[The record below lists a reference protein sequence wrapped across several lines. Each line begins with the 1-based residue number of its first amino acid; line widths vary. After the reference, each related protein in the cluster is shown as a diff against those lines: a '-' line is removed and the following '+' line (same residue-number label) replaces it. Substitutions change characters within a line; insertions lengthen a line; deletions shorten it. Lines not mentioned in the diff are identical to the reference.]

1 MRLQS
6 GMHMQI
12 LVAQQAL
19 HQEQHLSDRLTEI
32 ERSMRR
38 LQEERRRVVEKLA
51 ALRRTRTA
59 PVTVDARLDVH
70 CPKCG
75 RDSDFLTDNG
85 GYLGHVLEDPHDTEN
100 LEPGKPLFCP
110 DCGEV
115 FLFPRAQPKRR

>member
-1 MRLQS
+1 
-6 GMHMQI
+6 MQI

-19 HQEQHLSDRLTEI
+19 HQEQHLVDRLAEI
-32 ERSMRR
+32 ERSIRR
-38 LQEERRRVVEKLA
+38 FQEERRRVLERLDNV
-51 ALRRTRTA
+51 RRVRRA
-59 PVTVDARLDVH
+59 PVTTTARLDIH

-75 RDSDFLTDNG
+75 RDRDFLADNG

-115 FLFPRAQPKRR
+115 FLFPRAVPTRR